1 VENAFI
7 DNWEYTKFNLFNGT
21 DIACL
26 GGVFH
31 NYLILCLNT
40 FDLATTLH
48 LGDPVRGPP
57 FNDRCFQMKGMC
69 GIPCVSSDNMPNPD
83 YCLDGEL
90 DLSAISV
97 NETLVVK
104 TGSVHADWMTGI
116 NWVEWVVLITIFFDC
131 FGNVLRYLPV
141 LSGRPTELESARN
154 CQCEG
159 VAVMGCASPFVS
171 EDEAIFLRG
180 LIGRT
185 ATAFH
190 TVGSRHNM
198 HGLYIDTI
206 LNEKRGKG
214 EANRRHLWLCWL
226 EFLTLLGR
234 IGAGD
239 PDESDG
245 ANEEEEEDDAGLFD
259 DEIQDGN
266 ESKSP
271 NRKTFGRAS
280 IDRKVSSPSLPPY
293 LVCRFIP
300 LISIA

>member
-1 VENAFI
+1 
-7 DNWEYTKFNLFNGT
+7 
-21 DIACL
+21 
-26 GGVFH
+26 
-31 NYLILCLNT
+31 
-40 FDLATTLH
+40 
-48 LGDPVRGPP
+48 
-57 FNDRCFQMKGMC
+57 
-69 GIPCVSSDNMPNPD
+69 
-83 YCLDGEL
+83 
-90 DLSAISV
+90 
-97 NETLVVK
+97 
-104 TGSVHADWMTGI
+104 
-116 NWVEWVVLITIFFDC
+116 
-131 FGNVLRYLPV
+131 
-141 LSGRPTELESARN
+141 
-154 CQCEG
+154 
-159 VAVMGCASPFVS
+159 
-171 EDEAIFLRG
+171 
-180 LIGRT
+180 
-185 ATAFH
+185 
-190 TVGSRHNM
+190 M